1 MLVFALRLETLSG
14 MYLLACLHQHTF
26 SAKIHNI
33 YYKAKK
39 KDGKKMFA
47 SFLCVF
53 SHKIS
58 VGQCKKN
65 EMQMSAS
72 RHFLYSLSSFCQQ
85 RLSFLLK
92 CSV

>member
-1 MLVFALRLETLSG
+1 
-14 MYLLACLHQHTF
+14 
-26 SAKIHNI
+26 
-33 YYKAKK
+33 
-39 KDGKKMFA
+39 MFA